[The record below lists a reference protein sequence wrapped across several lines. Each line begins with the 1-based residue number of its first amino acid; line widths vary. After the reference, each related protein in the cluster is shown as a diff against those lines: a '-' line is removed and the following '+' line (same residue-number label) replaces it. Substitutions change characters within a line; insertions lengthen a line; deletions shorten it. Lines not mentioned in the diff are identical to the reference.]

1 MTKEIDDET
10 ERYLNALINNEVMYN
25 GLQKIKVT
33 LNKFENMTEEDRQ
46 DLLKDILLMVTT
58 APAAYKLLKHLYE

>member
-1 MTKEIDDET
+1 MTKEIDET
-10 ERYLNALINNEVMYN
+10 ERYLNALINNEIMYN

-33 LNKFENMTEEDRQ
+33 LNKFENMPEEDRQ

-58 APAAYKLLKHLYE
+58 PPVAYKLLEHLYE

>member
-1 MTKEIDDET
+1 MTKEIDET

-33 LNKFENMTEEDRQ
+33 LNKFENFTEEDQQ
-46 DLLKDILLMVTT
+46 DLLKDFLFNNNNSPSSLQTFK
-58 APAAYKLLKHLYE
+58 ASL

>member
-1 MTKEIDDET
+1 MTKEIDET

-46 DLLKDILLMVTT
+46 DLLKDILLMITT
-58 APAAYKLLKHLYE
+58 PPVAYKLLEHLYE

>member
-1 MTKEIDDET
+1 MTKEIDET

-33 LNKFENMTEEDRQ
+33 LNKLENMTEEDRQ

-58 APAAYKLLKHLYE
+58 APVAYKLLEHLYE